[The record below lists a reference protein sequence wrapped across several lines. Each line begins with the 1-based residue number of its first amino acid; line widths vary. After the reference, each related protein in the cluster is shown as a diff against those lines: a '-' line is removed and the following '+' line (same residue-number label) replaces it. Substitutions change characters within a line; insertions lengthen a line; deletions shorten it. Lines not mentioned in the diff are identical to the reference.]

1 MRKLFETPKRAIISM
16 TVIFAVVMVVVISG
30 VYGAISKQL
39 NEIKN
44 LQYNS
49 IEQNQVAEND
59 AVQQS
64 QPEAAPVEP
73 APEVVTAE
81 PAQEPETPVE
91 QQIVEDASGSDAD
104 APAEPAKKN
113 KNKKKNQQSSGNQI
127 VAQQP
132 VVQQPQPN
140 VNKKIGVKKA
150 KSKALANAGV
160 AKKNVV
166 YTKTHLDYDD
176 GVAIYD
182 VEFYT
187 NDYEYE
193 YEIDAYSGKVRE
205 KNIEKNDRVYRPQN
219 NSKPQS
225 NNNQNNSKPQNNSNN
240 NNSGSKNR
248 ISVDKAKSI
257 ALKHAGYSASKAT
270 FKKAKLDYDDGRAV
284 YEIEFY
290 VKNDEYNYEID
301 AKSGRIIDYDYEKNE
316 RYDDYYDEDWDD

>member
-49 IEQNQVAEND
+49 IEQGQVAEND

-73 APEVVTAE
+73 APEAAPADPAPEVVPVE
-81 PAQEPETPVE
+81 PVQEPETPVE
-91 QQIVEDASGSDAD
+91 
-104 APAEPAKKN
+104 K
-113 KNKKKNQQSSGNQI
+113 SGNQI

-150 KSKALANAGV
+150 KKKALANAGV

-166 YTKTHLDYDD
+166 YTKAYLDYDD

-205 KNIEKNDRVYRPQN
+205 KNIEKNDRVYSPQNN

-225 NNNQNNSKPQNNSNN
+225 NNNQNNNSSSNNSN
-240 NNSGSKNR
+240 KNR

-270 FKKAKLDYDDGRAV
+270 FKKAKLDYDDGRVV

-290 VKNDEYNYEID
+290 VGNDEYNYEID
-301 AKSGRIIDYDYEKNE
+301 AKSGKIIDYDFEKNE
-316 RYDDYYDEDWDD
+316 RYDDDDEWDD

>member
-16 TVIFAVVMVVVISG
+16 TVIFAVVMVVAISG
-30 VYGAISKQL
+30 VYGAFSKEL
-39 NEIKN
+39 DKIKN

-49 IEQNQVAEND
+49 TEQGQVAENEV
-59 AVQQS
+59 ALQS
-64 QPEAAPVEP
+64 QPEVAPEADQGAAPEAAPVEP
-73 APEVVTAE
+73 APEVV
-81 PAQEPETPVE
+81 PADPVQELETPVE
-91 QQIVEDASGSDAD
+91 
-104 APAEPAKKN
+104 K
-113 KNKKKNQQSSGNQI
+113 SGNQI
-127 VAQQP
+127 VEQQP
-132 VVQQPQPN
+132 APQQTPSN

-166 YTKTHLDYDD
+166 YTKAHLDYDD
-176 GVAIYD
+176 GIAIYD

-219 NSKPQS
+219 N
-225 NNNQNNSKPQNNSNN
+225 NNNQSSSKPQNNNAQNNNSSSNN
-240 NNSGSKNR
+240 NKDR

-257 ALKHAGYSASKAT
+257 AVKHAGYSASKAT
-270 FKKAKLDYDDGRAV
+270 FKKAKLDYDDGRVV

-290 VKNDEYNYEID
+290 VGNDEYNYEID
-301 AKSGRIIDYDYEKNE
+301 AKSGKIIDYDFEKNE
-316 RYDDYYDEDWDD
+316 RYDDDDEWDD